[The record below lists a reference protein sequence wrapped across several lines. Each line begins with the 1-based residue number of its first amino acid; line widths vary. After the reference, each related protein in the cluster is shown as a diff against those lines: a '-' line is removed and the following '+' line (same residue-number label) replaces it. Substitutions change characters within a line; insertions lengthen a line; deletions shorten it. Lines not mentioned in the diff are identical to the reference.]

1 MATEKH
7 MIDPKKKYNLFR
19 QNKNFC
25 VVPWTNFELYTN
37 GDVRTCSVG
46 RTRLGNVN
54 KTSIHDI
61 LGGDKLTSIRQNMLD
76 NKADKNCGWC
86 VHRTISDNNF
96 SYLRDHYNSR
106 LIDEDI
112 NYLDKNNFD
121 LRFIDLHWSNICN
134 LRCVMCWPQ
143 QSSLI
148 AKDEK
153 VVTASVNKK
162 NINMIIDMIKK
173 NQSNLKEI
181 YLSGGEPFYIP
192 YNTVLL
198 EQLENTD
205 IPLRIN
211 TNMHWQKNNKLFKIL
226 CKKFKNVQL
235 TMSVDALG
243 SKFNYIRNGANWNK
257 FISNLKYVRDNTDF
271 DIRVNSIFSVMNA
284 IDVDKVVN
292 FFYHKENIKDITINI
307 LHRPAPI
314 DAKNYPTEKKAEII
328 KKLEQCLKT
337 LAKEDTNLIN
347 NIKNCIMQIK
357 LPKQENYIST
367 LNNIT
372 KRHTTKWQ
380 EMFKDL
386 V

>member
-1 MATEKH
+1 

-46 RTRLGNVN
+46 GTRLGNIN
-54 KTSIHDI
+54 KTSIYDI
-61 LGGDKLTSIRQNMLD
+61 LAGDKLTNIRKNMLD
-76 NKADKNCGWC
+76 NKADKNCTWC
-86 VHRTISDNNF
+86 VHRTIEDDNF

-112 NYLDKNNFD
+112 DYLDTNNFD

-148 AKDEK
+148 AKDQK
-153 VVTASVNKK
+153 VITASVDKK
-162 NINMIIDMIKK
+162 NIHTIIDMIKQ
-173 NQSNLKEI
+173 NQKNLKEI

-192 YNTVLL
+192 YNTLL
-198 EQLENTD
+198 LDQLENTN

-211 TNMHWQKNNKLFKIL
+211 TNMHWKKNNKLFKIL
-226 CKKFKNVQL
+226 TKKFKNVQL

-243 SKFNYIRNGANWNK
+243 DKFDYIRNGANWNR
-257 FISNLKYVRDNTDF
+257 FISNLQYVRDNTDF
-271 DIRVNSIFSVMNA
+271 EIRINSIFSVMNA
-284 IDVDKVVN
+284 IDIDKVVN
-292 FFYHKENIKDITINI
+292 FFYHDQKIKDITINI
-307 LHRPAPI
+307 LHRPTPI
-314 DAKNYPTEKKAEII
+314 DAKNYPTEKKADII
-328 KKLEQCLKT
+328 QKLENCLET
-337 LAKEDTNLIN
+337 LSREDINLIN

-357 LPKQENYIST
+357 LPKQEDYIET
-367 LNNIT
+367 LDNIT
-372 KRHTTKWQ
+372 KRHKTNWQ
-380 EMFKDL
+380 EMFTDL

>member
-1 MATEKH
+1 
-7 MIDPKKKYNLFR
+7 
-19 QNKNFC
+19 
-25 VVPWTNFELYTN
+25 
-37 GDVRTCSVG
+37 
-46 RTRLGNVN
+46 
-54 KTSIHDI
+54 
-61 LGGDKLTSIRQNMLD
+61 
-76 NKADKNCGWC
+76 
-86 VHRTISDNNF
+86 
-96 SYLRDHYNSR
+96 
-106 LIDEDI
+106 
-112 NYLDKNNFD
+112 
-121 LRFIDLHWSNICN
+121 
-134 LRCVMCWPQ
+134 MCWPQ

>member
-1 MATEKH
+1 

-46 RTRLGNVN
+46 GTRLGNIN

-61 LGGDKLTSIRQNMLD
+61 LAGDKLTNIRKNMLD
-76 NKADKNCGWC
+76 NKADKNCTWC
-86 VHRTISDNNF
+86 VHRTIEDNNF

-112 NYLDKNNFD
+112 DYLDTNNFD

-148 AKDEK
+148 AKDQK
-153 VVTASVNKK
+153 VITASVDKK
-162 NINMIIDMIKK
+162 NIHTIIDMIKQ
-173 NQSNLKEI
+173 NQKNLKEI

-192 YNTVLL
+192 YNTLL
-198 EQLENTD
+198 LDQLENTN

-211 TNMHWQKNNKLFKIL
+211 TNMHWKKNNKLFKIL
-226 CKKFKNVQL
+226 TKKFKNVQL

-243 SKFNYIRNGANWNK
+243 DKFDYIRNGANWNR
-257 FISNLKYVRDNTDF
+257 FISNLQYVRDNTDF
-271 DIRVNSIFSVMNA
+271 EIRINSIFSVMNA
-284 IDVDKVVN
+284 IDIDKVVN
-292 FFYHKENIKDITINI
+292 FFYHDQKIKDITINI
-307 LHRPAPI
+307 LHRPTPI
-314 DAKNYPTEKKAEII
+314 DAKNYPTEKKADII
-328 KKLEQCLKT
+328 QKLENCLET
-337 LAKEDTNLIN
+337 LSKEDINLIN

-357 LPKQENYIST
+357 LPKQEDYNET
-367 LNNIT
+367 LDNIT
-372 KRHTTKWQ
+372 KRHKTNWQ
-380 EMFKDL
+380 EMFTDL

>member
-1 MATEKH
+1 

-46 RTRLGNVN
+46 GTRLGNIN

-61 LGGDKLTSIRQNMLD
+61 LAGDKLTNIRKNMLD
-76 NKADKNCGWC
+76 NKADKNCTWC
-86 VHRTISDNNF
+86 VHRTIEDDNF

-112 NYLDKNNFD
+112 DYLDTNNFD

-148 AKDEK
+148 AKDQK
-153 VVTASVNKK
+153 VITASVDKK
-162 NINMIIDMIKK
+162 NIHTIIDMIKQ
-173 NQSNLKEI
+173 NQKNLKEI

-192 YNTVLL
+192 YNTLL
-198 EQLENTD
+198 LDQLENTN

-211 TNMHWQKNNKLFKIL
+211 TNMHWKKNNKLFKIL
-226 CKKFKNVQL
+226 TKKFKNVQL

-243 SKFNYIRNGANWNK
+243 DKFDYIRNGANWNR
-257 FISNLKYVRDNTDF
+257 FISNLQYVRDNTDF
-271 DIRVNSIFSVMNA
+271 EIRINSIFSVMNA
-284 IDVDKVVN
+284 IDINKVVN
-292 FFYHKENIKDITINI
+292 FFYHDQKIKDITINI
-307 LHRPAPI
+307 LHRPTPI
-314 DAKNYPTEKKAEII
+314 DAKNYPTEKKADII
-328 KKLEQCLKT
+328 QKLENCLET
-337 LAKEDTNLIN
+337 LSKEDINLIN

-357 LPKQENYIST
+357 LPKQEDYNET
-367 LNNIT
+367 LDNIT
-372 KRHTTKWQ
+372 KRHKTNWQ
-380 EMFKDL
+380 EMFTDL

>member
-1 MATEKH
+1 

-46 RTRLGNVN
+46 GTRLGNIN

-61 LGGDKLTSIRQNMLD
+61 LVGDKLTNIRKNMLD
-76 NKADKNCGWC
+76 NKADKNCTWC
-86 VHRTISDNNF
+86 VHRTIEDDNF

-112 NYLDKNNFD
+112 DYLDTNNFD

-148 AKDEK
+148 AKDQK
-153 VVTASVNKK
+153 VITASVDKK
-162 NINMIIDMIKK
+162 NIHTIIDMIKQ
-173 NQSNLKEI
+173 NQKNLKEI

-192 YNTVLL
+192 YNTLL
-198 EQLENTD
+198 LDQLENTN

-211 TNMHWQKNNKLFKIL
+211 TNMHWKKNNKLFKIL
-226 CKKFKNVQL
+226 TKKFKNVQL

-243 SKFNYIRNGANWNK
+243 DKFDYIRNGANWNR
-257 FISNLKYVRDNTDF
+257 FISNLQYVRDNTDF
-271 DIRVNSIFSVMNA
+271 EIRINSIFSVMNA
-284 IDVDKVVN
+284 IDIDKVVN
-292 FFYHKENIKDITINI
+292 FFYHDQKIKDITINI
-307 LHRPAPI
+307 LHRPTPI
-314 DAKNYPTEKKAEII
+314 DAKNYPTEKKADII
-328 KKLEQCLKT
+328 QKLENCLET
-337 LAKEDTNLIN
+337 LAKEDINLIN

-357 LPKQENYIST
+357 LPKQEDYNET
-367 LNNIT
+367 LDNIT
-372 KRHTTKWQ
+372 KRHKTNWQ
-380 EMFKDL
+380 EMFTDL

>member
-1 MATEKH
+1 

-46 RTRLGNVN
+46 GTRLGNIN

-61 LGGDKLTSIRQNMLD
+61 LAGDKLTNIRKNMLD
-76 NKADKNCGWC
+76 NKADKNCTWC
-86 VHRTISDNNF
+86 VHRTIEDDNF

-112 NYLDKNNFD
+112 DYLDTNNFD

-148 AKDEK
+148 AKDQK
-153 VVTASVNKK
+153 VITASVDKK
-162 NINMIIDMIKK
+162 NIHTIIDMIKQ
-173 NQSNLKEI
+173 NQKNLKEI

-192 YNTVLL
+192 YNTLL
-198 EQLENTD
+198 LDQLENTN

-211 TNMHWQKNNKLFKIL
+211 TNMHWKKNNKLFKIL
-226 CKKFKNVQL
+226 TKKFKNVQL

-243 SKFNYIRNGANWNK
+243 DKFDYIRNGANWNR
-257 FISNLKYVRDNTDF
+257 FISNLQYVRDNTDF
-271 DIRVNSIFSVMNA
+271 EIRINSIFSVMNA
-284 IDVDKVVN
+284 IDIDKVVN
-292 FFYHKENIKDITINI
+292 FFYHDQKIKDITINI
-307 LHRPAPI
+307 LHRPTPI

-328 KKLEQCLKT
+328 QKLENCLET
-337 LAKEDTNLIN
+337 LSKEDINLIN

-357 LPKQENYIST
+357 LPKQEDYNET
-367 LNNIT
+367 LDNIT
-372 KRHTTKWQ
+372 KRHKTNWQ
-380 EMFKDL
+380 EMFTDL

>member
-1 MATEKH
+1 

-46 RTRLGNVN
+46 GTRLGNIN

-61 LGGDKLTSIRQNMLD
+61 LAGDKLTNIRKNMLD
-76 NKADKNCGWC
+76 NKADKNCTWC
-86 VHRTISDNNF
+86 VHRTIEDDNF

-112 NYLDKNNFD
+112 DYLDTNNFD

-148 AKDEK
+148 AKDQK
-153 VVTASVNKK
+153 VITASVDKK
-162 NINMIIDMIKK
+162 NIHTIIDMIKQ
-173 NQSNLKEI
+173 NQKNLKEI

-192 YNTVLL
+192 YNTLL
-198 EQLENTD
+198 LDQLENTN

-211 TNMHWQKNNKLFKIL
+211 TNMHWKKNNKLFKIL
-226 CKKFKNVQL
+226 TKKFKNVQL

-243 SKFNYIRNGANWNK
+243 DKFDYIRNGANWNR
-257 FISNLKYVRDNTDF
+257 FISNLQYVRDNTDF
-271 DIRVNSIFSVMNA
+271 EIRINSIFSVMNA
-284 IDVDKVVN
+284 IDIDKVVN
-292 FFYHKENIKDITINI
+292 FFYHDQKIKDITINI
-307 LHRPAPI
+307 LHRPTPI
-314 DAKNYPTEKKAEII
+314 DAKNYPTEKKADII
-328 KKLEQCLKT
+328 QKLENCLET
-337 LAKEDTNLIN
+337 LSKEDINLIN

-357 LPKQENYIST
+357 LPKQEDYNET
-367 LNNIT
+367 LDNIT
-372 KRHTTKWQ
+372 KRHKTNWQ
-380 EMFKDL
+380 EMFTDL